1 MNVLKQSSENAIE
14 LLKKLIS
21 IQSYS
26 REEDQT
32 AEVLYNYLATN
43 GFHPQR
49 KGNNVWAN
57 AFPVD
62 ENKPTLL
69 LNSHHDTVKAT
80 SKWTYDPFSPTLED
94 GKLTGLGSNDA
105 GGPLV
110 SLLHVF
116 IELAKQSQSYN
127 LLFLASAEEE
137 SSGENGVPIVLEDL
151 GKVDCGVV
159 GEPTSM
165 DMAIAERGL
174 VVLDC
179 VAHGQSGHA
188 ARGEGENALYKAI
201 EDIKWFQSY
210 DFEKKSVVLGKINM
224 TVTQIEAGT
233 QHNVVPDECK
243 FVVDV
248 RPNEHYSNA
257 EVVDEIR
264 KYVECEVNP
273 RSLNLNA
280 SGISANHALVKK
292 GREISIRTYGSQTM
306 SDQVHMPFPCIKMG
320 PGDTRR
326 SHTADEY
333 IYLKEIEDGI
343 RIYFELLNGLD
354 LN

>member
-1 MNVLKQSSENAIE
+1 MNSLKQSSENAVK
-14 LLKKLIS
+14 LLQRLIS

-26 REEDQT
+26 REEHET
-32 AEVLYNYLATN
+32 AAVLYRYLETN
-43 GFHPQR
+43 GFSPKR
-49 KGNNVWAN
+49 KGNNVWAS
-57 AFPVD
+57 AFPPD
-62 ENKPTLL
+62 ESKPTLL

-80 SKWTYDPFSPTLED
+80 SKWTYDPFTPTLED

-116 IELAKQSQSYN
+116 IELAKQPQSYN

-137 SSGENGVPIVLEDL
+137 SSGQNGVPIVLDDL

-174 VVLDC
+174 IVLDC

-210 DFEKKSVVLGKINM
+210 DFEKKSEVLGKINM

-257 EVVDEIR
+257 EVVEVIR
-264 KYVECEVNP
+264 KNVQSDVNP

-280 SGISANHALVKK
+280 SGIAQDHPLVKK
-292 GREISIRTYGSQTM
+292 GEAMGIRQYGSQTM

-333 IYLKEIEDGI
+333 IYIKEIEDGI
-343 RIYFELLNGLD
+343 QIYFELLNGLEI
-354 LN
+354 